1 MTLYGSS
8 MLGGS
13 VPEGQPLDIEGASQ
27 AARVTKNGLVLYG
40 TDGKAVSDLIKQISE
55 SKQKPSWMSV
65 SVPLLA
71 IRQ

>member
-40 TDGKAVSDLIKQISE
+40 TDSKAVSDLIKQITE